1 MILRII
7 NFFATKTRRR
17 EGAQENFFALLFA
30 FVSSWQI
37 LSHIL
42 NLFLSPIVHSTFVI
56 EVIFNIE
63 KKLWRDKYICMSNFA
78 NMSPAFEREKNIK
91 AATYTAIVCA
101 MLFIIFFFA
110 KWTLPQIIQPPL
122 QEGIEV
128 NLGYSDQGSGTVAP
142 QAPGEPAAAK
152 EENVSPPAAAKPQP
166 IGTEE
171 NIKGDENEADDA
183 PAVNKTTKPVVK
195 HTTEPKTTPVKPREN
210 IKPVV
215 RSAPAKTRANTQPV
229 SNPAPAPPRPKALY
243 KGGSNNGSGGNGADS
258 YNGVSN
264 QGIAGGR
271 GDQGNP
277 NGNPNSDSYKGN
289 ASSGNSGVRIRS
301 GLSGRRFTRLPSFE
315 DDFNENAKV
324 AVDIRVDK
332 SGNVIAAVVNPR
344 GTTTTNGTIRSIAT
358 RKAMQ
363 LKLNAGEEDEQ
374 TGTILFDFKLKG

>member
-1 MILRII
+1 
-7 NFFATKTRRR
+7 
-17 EGAQENFFALLFA
+17 
-30 FVSSWQI
+30 
-37 LSHIL
+37 
-42 NLFLSPIVHSTFVI
+42 
-56 EVIFNIE
+56 
-63 KKLWRDKYICMSNFA
+63 MSNLA
-78 NMSPAFEREKNIK
+78 DMSLAFEREKNIK
-91 AATYTAIVCA
+91 AATYTGLVCGVLLIV
-101 MLFIIFFFA
+101 FFFA
-110 KWTLPQIIQPPL
+110 KWTLPQITQPPL

-128 NLGYSDQGSGTVAP
+128 NLGNSDEGSGDVAP
-142 QAPGEPAAAK
+142 QVPGEPAATK
-152 EENVSPPAAAKPQP
+152 EETTSPPPAAQPQP
-166 IGTEE
+166 TAAAEE
-171 NIKGDENEADDA
+171 NITGDENEADDA
-183 PAVNKTTKPVVK
+183 PVVNKTTKPVVK
-195 HTTEPKTTPVKPREN
+195 HTPEPKPTPIKRREET
-210 IKPVV
+210 KPVV
-215 RSAPAKTRANTQPV
+215 TSTPARNRSNTPPV
-229 SNPAPAPPRPKALY
+229 SNPTPAPPRPKAIY
-243 KGGSNNGSGGNGADS
+243 KGGTANGAGGNGGDS